1 MQFYMRSPA
10 KDWAWKDKVVPQMQ
24 TNVALKNKNRK
35 NGGESSDLFLLQFNN
50 AKQTLGFNEI
60 TVNASKSSYLWFVLS
75 AWRCVVAVAPQ
86 IRKRCRVIIHT
97 RAAIQGCS
105 SSRYS
110 SHLQEFSAQWATDN
124 FCSSKVHTVDSLQSY
139 CILLFLP
146 SFHLFS
152 FLSVTQVVFVC
163 PHFLTRERQ

>member
-1 MQFYMRSPA
+1 MQFYMHSPP

-35 NGGESSDLFLLQFNN
+35 TGGESSDLFLLQFNN

-60 TVNASKSSYLWFVLS
+60 TVNASKSSYLRFVLS
-75 AWRCVVAVAPQ
+75 AWRCVVAVAPH
-86 IRKRCRVIIHT
+86 IRKRSRVDNYTH
-97 RAAIQGCS
+97 IQGCS

-110 SHLQEFSAQWATDN
+110 SHLQEFSALWATDN

-146 SFHLFS
+146 SFHLFAY
-152 FLSVTQVVFVC
+152 LSVTQVVFVC